1 MVAMIHLSPSL
12 LAADFAN
19 LQHEIEQVQ
28 LGGADFIHV
37 DVMDGH
43 FVPNLSMG
51 LPITKSIKPHVKGIV
66 DVHLMIE
73 APERY
78 IAEFREIG
86 ADLITVHLEA
96 THHVHRI
103 IQQVH
108 QLGAKV
114 GVAINPGTPVTML
127 EAVIHDVDM
136 VLVMSVNPGYGGQK
150 FILSSLEKIRQVK
163 KMAEEAGRNDLWIQI
178 DGGVNLSNVEEI
190 VKAGANVIVAGSA
203 VYNGNKARE
212 NTEKFFEIFRSI
224 EEK

>member
-1 MVAMIHLSPSL
+1 MIHLSPSL
-12 LAADFAN
+12 LSADFAN
-19 LQHEIEQVQ
+19 LQREIEQVQ

-78 IAEFREIG
+78 IEEFREIG

-150 FILSSLEKIRQVK
+150 FIPSSLEKIRQVK
-163 KMAEEAGRNDLWIQI
+163 KMAEEAGRNDLWIQV
-178 DGGVNLSNVEEI
+178 DGGVNLSNVEKI

>member
-1 MVAMIHLSPSL
+1 MIHLSPSL
-12 LAADFAN
+12 LSADFAN
-19 LQHEIEQVQ
+19 LQREIEQVQ

-78 IAEFREIG
+78 IEEFREIG

-150 FILSSLEKIRQVK
+150 FIPSSLEKIRQVK
-163 KMAEEAGRNDLWIQI
+163 KMAEEAGRNDLWIQV

>member
-1 MVAMIHLSPSL
+1 MIHLSPSL
-12 LAADFAN
+12 LSADFAN
-19 LQHEIEQVQ
+19 LQREIEQVQ

-78 IAEFREIG
+78 IEEFREIG

-150 FILSSLEKIRQVK
+150 FIPSLEKIRQVK
-163 KMAEEAGRNDLWIQI
+163 KMAEEAGRNDLWIQV